1 MVTLIGLIVNG
12 EEILTDQFGY
22 LVHSADWHEEVAIK
36 IAKDEA
42 LTLIKDHWHVI
53 YFLRNFYQQYHKTP
67 PIRILVN
74 QLAVQLGPEKAC
86 SIYLN
91 NLFPKG
97 ILKQASKLAGLPRPT
112 RCM

>member
-1 MVTLIGLIVNG
+1 MVALIVNG
-12 EEILTDQFGY
+12 EKILTDQFGY
-22 LVHSADWHEEVAIK
+22 LVHSADWHEEVASE
-36 IAKDEA
+36 IAKDEMLA
-42 LTLIKDHWHVI
+42 LTKDHWHVV
-53 YFLRNFYQQYHKTP
+53 YFLRNFYQQYHKMP

-74 QLAVQLGPEKAC
+74 QLSVQLGPEKGS

>member
-1 MVTLIGLIVNG
+1 MTGLVVNG
-12 EEILTDQFGY
+12 EKILTDQFGY
-22 LVHSADWHEEVAIK
+22 LVHVADWHEQIATK

-42 LTLIKDHWHVI
+42 LILIKDHWHVI

-74 QLAVQLGPEKAC
+74 QLAVQLGSEKAS

>member
-1 MVTLIGLIVNG
+1 MSVLVVNG
-12 EEILTDQFGY
+12 EKILTDQFGY
-22 LVHSADWHEEVAIK
+22 LVHSADWHEEVATK
-36 IAKDEA
+36 IAKNEA

-67 PIRILVN
+67 PIRMLVN
-74 QLAVQLGPEKAC
+74 QLSVQLGSEKAC

-91 NLFPKG
+91 SLFPKG